1 MKSSEVYVYRRIALD
16 WSKELLADKSGIK
29 VRYIDDFEA
38 GFDVDRE
45 IENKIKSTI
54 NIGFKKLNST
64 DHYNARIV
72 ELALE
77 LKHETSDK
85 QKLYRISHLQ
95 VELGKLQREI
105 LDSYTNN

>member
-38 GFDVDRE
+38 GFDVDKE
-45 IENKIKSTI
+45 IEDKIKSTI
-54 NIGFKKLNST
+54 NAGFKELDSIE
-64 DHYNARIV
+64 HYNCRIL
-72 ELALE
+72 ELALQ
-77 LKHETSDK
+77 LKNETSDR
-85 QKLYRISHLQ
+85 QKLYRISHLE

>member
-16 WSKELLADKSGIK
+16 WSKELLAEKAGLKI
-29 VRYIDDFEA
+29 RFIDDFEA
-38 GFDVDRE
+38 GFDVDKV
-45 IENKIKSTI
+45 IEDKIKSTI
-54 NIGFKKLNST
+54 NIGFKNLDSLS
-64 DHYNARIV
+64 HYNARIV

-77 LKHETSDK
+77 LKNETSDK